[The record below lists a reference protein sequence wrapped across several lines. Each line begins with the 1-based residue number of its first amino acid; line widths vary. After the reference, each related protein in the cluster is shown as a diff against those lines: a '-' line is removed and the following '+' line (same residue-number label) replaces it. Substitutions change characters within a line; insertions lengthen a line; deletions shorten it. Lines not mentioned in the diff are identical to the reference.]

1 MDSITKLKEALHL
14 RMHGNPDEYYE
25 EIVWKAEVDA
35 ICADLPAVIE
45 FIRSEC
51 TDEEF
56 QWLSEVFDDVM
67 DKTLSIDFLSC
78 LRQRA
83 QLVESAD
90 VKAELLEDIKTAAEY
105 VEPILEQ

>member
-1 MDSITKLKEALHL
+1 MDNITKLKEALHL

-25 EIVWKAEVDA
+25 ESVWKAEVDA

-45 FIRSEC
+45 FIHSEC

-67 DKTLSIDFLSC
+67 EKTLSIDFLNC

>member
-1 MDSITKLKEALHL
+1 
-14 RMHGNPDEYYE
+14 
-25 EIVWKAEVDA
+25 
-35 ICADLPAVIE
+35 
-45 FIRSEC
+45 
-51 TDEEF
+51 
-56 QWLSEVFDDVM
+56 M